1 MYPSV
6 AVSQK
11 LDCAAGPTQG
21 TQYPTRAAAH
31 PDPVNRPHDEASR
44 DAPNRHPTPPRGCA
58 PFPSPLSLF
67 PLPASPLAG
76 DRRGGVGGAETPVA
90 AAATMGDH
98 EARGDDFE
106 KKAEKKLTGWGI
118 FGSKYEDAADLFDKA
133 ANSFKLAKNCE
144 RSWLRRSPS
153 RHALSPNYFRPQS
166 VRFDCRCCLQPL
178 DLPPDRGPGSGPR
191 CLVRRSSERLGRG
204 VGSWAADLRPRRVIL
219 DALGFV

>member
-1 MYPSV
+1 V
-6 AVSQK
+6 TE
-11 LDCAAGPTQG
+11 TQI
-21 TQYPTRAAAH
+21 
-31 PDPVNRPHDEASR
+31 V
-44 DAPNRHPTPPRGCA
+44 
-58 PFPSPLSLF
+58 
-67 PLPASPLAG
+67 
-76 DRRGGVGGAETPVA
+76 